1 MNVKWEPGSVKK
13 PGFRTSLADR
23 GLNVCPPFFLC
34 QKLRGD

>member
-1 MNVKWEPGSVKK
+1 MLNGSPGALKSRASGQVL
-13 PGFRTSLADR
+13 RDR